1 MKRLSR
7 IIVSLCLACSVAVIF
22 SACNL
27 DEHSKIANAYA
38 KQYNYKIDKSE
49 INFTCYKEFGGAHI
63 LMFDGLYPQALSQE
77 IVDGVVFHHNEVKTF
92 SVYKSGRF
100 YSLQQ
105 AYYQLLVTHDNLLAL
120 RDRYCP
126 IVDGDSDAEYSLTVY
141 DSDGY
146 LVEPLQERYR
156 AGERVTVKT
165 TVIFDAGIYA
175 YLDGVSLEGTWVTDH
190 NEFYFVMPA
199 HNADLAFEIKGGI

>member
-7 IIVSLCLACSVAVIF
+7 IMLSLCLACSLAVMF

-38 KQYNYKIDKSE
+38 KQYNIDKSE

-92 SVYKSGRF
+92 DVYKSGKF
-100 YSLQQ
+100 YSLQE
-105 AYYQLLVTHDNLLAL
+105 AYNQKLVTHDNLLAL

-126 IVDGDSDAEYSLTVY
+126 TVEGESAAEYRLTVY

-146 LVEPLQERYR
+146 LVEPLQDTYR
-156 AGERVTVKT
+156 AGERVIVKT
-165 TVIFDAGIYA
+165 TVIFDADLIV
-175 YLDGVSLEGTWVTDH
+175 YLDGVSLGGATWVTDH

-199 HNADLAFEIKGGI
+199 HNADLTFEIKGGI